1 MTVLDWLVI
10 AVIAALI
17 VICGAAIWAVDRR
30 RR

>member
-17 VICGAAIWAVDRR
+17 VICGAAIWVVDRR